1 MRSARARISCVT
13 LVLVFFTAGAFE
25 LASPQG
31 PTTGY
36 AVKKPV
42 YGGGGAT
49 AGWGAIGTV
58 VKEVMKPYGWD
69 IQLCRTCA
77 GAARAARNV
86 AGAVMPPPP
95 GRGSTEGP
103 QPNGP
108 IDFGATG
115 AQF

>member
-1 MRSARARISCVT
+1 MRSARARINCVT
-13 LVLVFFTAGAFE
+13 LVLVFFTAGAFQF
-25 LASPQG
+25 ASPQG

-49 AGWGAIGTV
+49 AGWGAIGTM

-86 AGAVMPPPP
+86 AGKAVPPKPPAGRKEPPP
-95 GRGSTEGP
+95 RSE
-103 QPNGP
+103 
-108 IDFGATG
+108 
-115 AQF
+115 